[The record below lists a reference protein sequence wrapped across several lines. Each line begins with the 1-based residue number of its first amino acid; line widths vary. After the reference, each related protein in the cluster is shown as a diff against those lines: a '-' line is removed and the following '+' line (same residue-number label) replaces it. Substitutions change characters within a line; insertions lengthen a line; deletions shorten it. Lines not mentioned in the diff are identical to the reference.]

1 MKTQDDTSD
10 KITFFIL
17 PNPASTAKVAM
28 VLSTFAYLAYANEHM
43 WDQSRSSAMVVPDGI
58 NALEMDQDYQRMVKR
73 SDLGLPVY
81 DVHRDGSGCTFSTT
95 RRPILNIHPGYVHWT
110 LNRPREFSAD
120 LLMIGFLERSKI
132 PYDIITDHCLHVK
145 GRATTSQ
152 YSTLITGCHPE
163 YPSLQTL
170 NAYTDFAKSGGNI
183 MFLRGNGF
191 YWVSETD
198 PQRPHRLKVRKGD
211 QGCRSITL
219 PPGERMHS
227 LFGGQG
233 RLWRSRGRAP
243 NYLFGIGSCAFGTGP
258 GKPYETNPQ
267 HSEDPSFSWVFEGLN
282 RSELIGVNGFGG
294 GASGDEID
302 LLDFELGSPA
312 NTALLASNQQHDD
325 TFGLFNEGQIW
336 PMLNTLGSNCDRVR
350 SDMIYYENSGGG
362 AVFSVG
368 SINWYSSLAWDG
380 YQNNVA
386 KVTDNVL
393 REFLR
398 RWEGDR
404 GV

>member
-1 MKTQDDTSD
+1 
-10 KITFFIL
+10 
-17 PNPASTAKVAM
+17 
-28 VLSTFAYLAYANEHM
+28 
-43 WDQSRSSAMVVPDGI
+43 MVVPDGI

-393 REFLR
+393 RSF
-398 RWEGDR
+398 
-404 GV
+404 

>member
-1 MKTQDDTSD
+1 
-10 KITFFIL
+10 
-17 PNPASTAKVAM
+17 
-28 VLSTFAYLAYANEHM
+28 
-43 WDQSRSSAMVVPDGI
+43 
-58 NALEMDQDYQRMVKR
+58 
-73 SDLGLPVY
+73 
-81 DVHRDGSGCTFSTT
+81 
-95 RRPILNIHPGYVHWT
+95 
-110 LNRPREFSAD
+110 
-120 LLMIGFLERSKI
+120 
-132 PYDIITDHCLHVK
+132 
-145 GRATTSQ
+145 
-152 YSTLITGCHPE
+152 
-163 YPSLQTL
+163 
-170 NAYTDFAKSGGNI
+170 
-183 MFLRGNGF
+183 
-191 YWVSETD
+191 
-198 PQRPHRLKVRKGD
+198 
-211 QGCRSITL
+211 
-219 PPGERMHS
+219 MHS

-393 REFLR
+393 RSF
-398 RWEGDR
+398 
-404 GV
+404 